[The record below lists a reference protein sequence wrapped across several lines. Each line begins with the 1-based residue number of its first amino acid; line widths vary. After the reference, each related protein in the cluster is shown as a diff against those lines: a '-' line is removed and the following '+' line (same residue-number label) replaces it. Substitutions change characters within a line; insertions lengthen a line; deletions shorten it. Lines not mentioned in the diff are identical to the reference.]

1 MKTFNKIMKATKE
14 DMRHMHCG
22 DPTRLIAVTRGQI
35 LYSKP
40 DDLIMRSCWVKIELQ
55 YNCHPQFER
64 GEIVFTPLIQPSD
77 QPKTSVAANSR
88 FLSQLTDRLHEF
100 GGETIIFPPYAEPE
114 LQINDPENGQI
125 IRSTKDTTII
135 PAVKQEIIEIDGGYL
150 AVHNR
155 DYFRMH
161 PDKHFRDQR
170 DHYVSYYNKFKFLRW
185 QRLTAGDV
193 PEFVVNHTNRFATLV
208 PTVWFG
214 PQGCKLYLDFAE
226 DWITSKDGT
235 MVIKYLNPFVIT
247 HRVIGDH
254 LVTRTTIHRA
264 DSITL

>member
-125 IRSTKDTTII
+125 IRSTKDTTITNLSFYAGSDS
-135 PAVKQEIIEIDGGYL
+135 PQEMSPNLSSTTPIVSRHLSRRFGLGR
-150 AVHNR
+150 R
-155 DYFRMH
+155 D
-161 PDKHFRDQR
+161 
-170 DHYVSYYNKFKFLRW
+170 VSYTWISPKTGSLPK
-185 QRLTAGDV
+185 TA
-193 PEFVVNHTNRFATLV
+193 PWSSNT
-208 PTVWFG
+208 
-214 PQGCKLYLDFAE
+214 
-226 DWITSKDGT
+226 
-235 MVIKYLNPFVIT
+235 
-247 HRVIGDH
+247 
-254 LVTRTTIHRA
+254 
-264 DSITL
+264 